1 LAASYE
7 CSIPSAVYQEEVVN
21 AKGTYPDAEQIDR
34 IIQARFQV
42 IDPPE
47 SPLDIHMGFGERQVL
62 ALWQPT
68 DTVISDDGEFLRIL
82 ATQSIPFVT
91 STEMVLTMMDE
102 GLLTTDRTKVAINL
116 LRPLISLNEYREAVE
131 RLEQ

>member
-1 LAASYE
+1 MIILDVDGLIKLNRAGVLDLLAASYE

-62 ALWQPT
+62 A
-68 DTVISDDGEFLRIL
+68 
-82 ATQSIPFVT
+82 
-91 STEMVLTMMDE
+91 
-102 GLLTTDRTKVAINL
+102 
-116 LRPLISLNEYREAVE
+116 
-131 RLEQ
+131 